1 MTSATYT
8 ANRATDPAPGV
19 RVYWKISGIALG
31 ATAVLGILLNAVGLG
46 DLLGGFL
53 TFDWTHNVVH
63 VLLAAIG
70 ISLGFGS
77 ASAALAKNAAK
88 LFGIVYLGLAVVGF
102 VTANLFGV
110 GDLLGLHL
118 EVGENLVHL
127 VLGGWGAYV
136 GFSD

>member
-1 MTSATYT
+1 MTSATSL
-8 ANRATDPAPGV
+8 ANRTLDAAPGV
-19 RVYWKISGIALG
+19 RVYWKISGVALG
-31 ATAVLGILLNAVGLG
+31 ATAALGILLNATGLG
-46 DLLGGFL
+46 DLLGAFL

-70 ISLGFGS
+70 LTLGFGS
-77 ASAALAKNAAK
+77 APSAVAKNAAK
-88 LFGIVYLGLAVVGF
+88 VFGVVYLLLALMGF